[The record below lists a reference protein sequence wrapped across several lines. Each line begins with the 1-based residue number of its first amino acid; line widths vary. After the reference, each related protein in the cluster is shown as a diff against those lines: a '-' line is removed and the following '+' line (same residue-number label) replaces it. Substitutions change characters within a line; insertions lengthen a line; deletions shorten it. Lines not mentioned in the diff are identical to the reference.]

1 MFTGIVEKTGKIQN
15 IKKDGGKIYFTL
27 EVKYFLSDIKIG
39 GSISCDGVC
48 LTVVK
53 KTKDSFTVELMPE
66 TLRLTKFAD
75 SQVGDLINLEKS
87 LKIGERI
94 DGHFVMGHV
103 DGVGIVSKIER
114 EGEYINLIIKVPKKI
129 IKYLA
134 YKGSVSI
141 NGVSLTIAGNGPAP
155 FNCGTEHGI
164 KSKEIKKCGASK
176 DWLKVCL
183 ITHTLEITDL
193 SVLKTGDKVNIEVDM
208 IARYLERLLS
218 SK

>member
-1 MFTGIVEKTGKIQN
+1 MPDYKTMFTGIVEKTGKIQN
-15 IKKDGGKIYFTL
+15 IKKDGGKIYFTI
-27 EVKYFLSDIKIG
+27 EVKYFLQDIKIG

-53 KTKDSFTVELMPE
+53 KNKNSFTVELMPE

-75 SQVGDLINLEKS
+75 SQAGDLINLEKS

-134 YKGSVSI
+134 YTGSASI
-141 NGVSLTIAGNGPAP
+141 NGVSLTIAGNG
-155 FNCGTEHGI
+155 
-164 KSKEIKKCGASK
+164 K

-183 ITHTLEITDL
+183 ITHTLEITNL
-193 SVLKTGDKVNIEVDM
+193 SKLETKDKVNIEVDM
-208 IARYLERLLS
+208 IARYLERLAVVTR
-218 SK
+218 

>member
-15 IKKDGGKIYFTL
+15 IKKDGGKIYFTI
-27 EVKYFLSDIKIG
+27 EVKDFLPDVKIG

-53 KTKDSFTVELMPE
+53 KTKDNFTVELMPE

-103 DGVGIVSKIER
+103 DGVGVVKKVIQ
-114 EGEYINLIIKVPKKI
+114 EGEYTDLIIKVPKKI

-134 YKGSVSI
+134 FKGSASI
-141 NGVSLTIAGNGPAP
+141 NGVSLTVAGSG
-155 FNCGTEHGI
+155 
-164 KSKEIKKCGASK
+164 K

-183 ITHTLEITDL
+183 ITHTLEITNL
-193 SVLKTGDKVNIEVDM
+193 TNLKAGDKVNIEVDM
-208 IARYLERLLS
+208 IARYLERLLHS
-218 SK
+218 E